1 MIVAVDSRPSPKET
15 FMPFHVPLWLLGQCT
30 PRVRDTLEND
40 AGRRERLKPGA
51 GLARYC
57 SQAYFTQPSNL
68 PELLTDKAGDSTWL
82 LSLLTP
88 FAHNSCQDSEDEHGD
103 GDHWISSSLG
113 CDTFNE
119 CPSLL
124 FATVCLSALLSLSA
138 EPSFLGRLI
147 PRLSHKT
154 VPVTAGHWHTDQP
167 LASSTETSHLKR
179 YRASTKAAVAL
190 SPCAARPSGGAG
202 TANWGWFVLVQT
214 ATLLYFP
221 FKSD

>member
-1 MIVAVDSRPSPKET
+1 MIGAVDSRPSPKET
-15 FMPFHVPLWLLGQCT
+15 VMPFHVPLWLLGQCT

-68 PELLTDKAGDSTWL
+68 SEHLSDEAGNSACHY
-82 LSLLTP
+82 SLLLLIT
-88 FAHNSCQDSEDEHGD
+88 HVRTQKMSVGM
-103 GDHWISSSLG
+103 GITGSLPLR
-113 CDTFNE
+113 DVTHSMNVL
-119 CPSLL
+119 LL
-124 FATVCLSALLSLSA
+124 FAIVCLSALLSLSE
-138 EPSFLGRLI
+138 EPSCLGRLI
-147 PRLSHKT
+147 PTLSHKT
-154 VPVTAGHWHTDQP
+154 VPVTAGLCCTDQS

-179 YRASTKAAVAL
+179 YGASAKADVDL
-190 SPCAARPSGGAG
+190 SPCAAHPSGGAG

-214 ATLLYFP
+214 AILLYFP